1 MFIFTARVNRKKIIY
16 SILAAA
22 AVVCVILFLTSRS
35 DTAPTA
41 AIASRNAG
49 DNAERVAFLES
60 FGWLV
65 LQEPM
70 ATEEVTIPE
79 TMDETYQAY
88 LDLQKEQGFDLSKYC
103 GKHVKRFSYE
113 ILNYP
118 TGETGVTANLL
129 VYKNKIIG
137 GDVSSAAL
145 DGFMHGLNYPAQD

>member
-22 AVVCVILFLTSRS
+22 AVVCVILFLTGRS
-35 DTAPTA
+35 DSEPASA
-41 AIASRNAG
+41 NISRNGG

-65 LQEPM
+65 LQEPV
-70 ATEEVTIPE
+70 ASEEVKIPK
-79 TMDETYQAY
+79 TLDDTYRSY
-88 LDLQKEQGFDLSKYC
+88 LCLQEEQGFDLEKYC
-103 GKHVKRFSYE
+103 GKQVTRYTYE

-118 TGETGVTANLL
+118 TGETGVMANLL

-137 GDVSSAAL
+137 GDISSPAL
-145 DGFMHGLNYPAQD
+145 NGFMHGLNYPSSM